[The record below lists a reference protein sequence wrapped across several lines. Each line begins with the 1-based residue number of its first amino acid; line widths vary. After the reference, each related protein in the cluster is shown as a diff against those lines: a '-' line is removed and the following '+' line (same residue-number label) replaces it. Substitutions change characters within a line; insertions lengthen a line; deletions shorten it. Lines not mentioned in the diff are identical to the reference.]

1 MSNHWH
7 IRCATC
13 NCRTEFE
20 YNHGEDLLSAIL
32 EHRQAFKGLE
42 ALARDPRV
50 YDSTL
55 QLHGHYIN
63 FSWIAE
69 HADHELAI
77 VSEYGD
83 VLKVAGAEQRDRIL
97 ELLRAQAKAN
107 EVSYQNIATVLQIPR
122 EMVAEVARK
131 WQSAWLR

>member
-7 IRCATC
+7 IRCASC

-20 YNHGEDLLSAIL
+20 YNHGEDMLSAIL
-32 EHRQAFKGLE
+32 EHRQVFKDLQ
-42 ALARDPRV
+42 ALASDCRIGGFDFV
-50 YDSTL
+50 LD
-55 QLHGHYIN
+55 GHYVN
-63 FSWIAE
+63 HSWLAK

-83 VLKVAGAEQRDRIL
+83 VLKTTSTEERDRIL

-107 EVSYQNIATVLQIPR
+107 EVSYQNIAAVLQIPR

>member
-1 MSNHWH
+1 MSKHWH

-32 EHRQAFKGLE
+32 EHRQVFKGLQ
-42 ALARDPRV
+42 ALAADWRISNFDFM
-50 YDSTL
+50 L
-55 QLHGHYIN
+55 GEHYIDY
-63 FSWIAE
+63 SWIAK

-83 VLKVAGAEQRDRIL
+83 VFKNTSTAQRDSIL
-97 ELLRAQAKAN
+97 ELLREQSKHS
-107 EVSYQNIATVLQIPR
+107 EVSYQNIATVLDIPR
-122 EMVAEVARK
+122 ELVAEVARK